1 MFSSFGF
8 DARGA
13 SRFFPTA
20 PRGFSVHVFKNSSL
34 PSQPPPAPM
43 APVAHPPKFDTSA
56 IQSRTSNGVG
66 QWGRQQSY
74 RPPQHDPSERKQT
87 LAAPAAPPSQDRR
100 LVQVP
105 ATNPINSA
113 WPVDTKFSKS
123 QKSYGIYPS
132 LTSDF
137 YIYERSI
144 TSASYDDELA
154 SSPSSDSS
162 SSDSDHFP
170 HTATFASLEISS
182 TRASSSTET
191 LESTLTV
198 PAPGTHR
205 NVVASAPP
213 PLAIAAPPRPTSTR
227 PQHDTTPA
235 TRSVTPITRTHSQL
249 QRSISVSRV
258 IPPISLA
265 STPLD
270 NLSDSSDSDTCVSDT
285 HPDNMVVDMAGAH
298 WSDPPTYYPGH
309 PSSSFRTRRDSVDR
323 AAASTYRR
331 EAPPAPAVSRNPSV
345 PRPVAPPPSQRPQ
358 HRDDSPRM
366 DDAQPRAPP
375 GLSGGVVTPPDGSPP
390 RGMPEP
396 SSSSPTSRSVG
407 GGAPG
412 LARTMSTR
420 AGPASSFPGPQPVLK
435 TSNAEVLP
443 PSIPPVPVPSVP
455 APAPS
460 ISASPP
466 RRDPRTPSPQNASQ
480 MGGAAGAM
488 QPPSPIQTNGSPT
501 SAAPKRNVRWNDTL
515 VCPSPILPENRRKG
529 WFNRR
534 GDQLW
539 TNDGQYKVPA
549 PGQEFPLDLASYPE
563 PNAGWMNEEGVR
575 IDMQHRLV
583 PKAPLR
589 SALKRRTS

>member
-1 MFSSFGF
+1 MFSSIGF

-13 SRFFPTA
+13 SRFFPSA

-34 PSQPPPAPM
+34 SSQPPPAPM
-43 APVAHPPKFDTSA
+43 APVAHPPKFDTSTT
-56 IQSRTSNGVG
+56 QSRTSNSAA
-66 QWGRQQSY
+66 QWSRQQSY
-74 RPPQHDPSERKQT
+74 RPPQHDPSERKQLP
-87 LAAPAAPPSQDRR
+87 LAAPAVPPSQDRR

-105 ATNPINSA
+105 ATNPMNQA
-113 WPVDTKFSKS
+113 WPVDTKLSKS

-132 LTSDF
+132 LTSDI

-213 PLAIAAPPRPTSTR
+213 PLAIAAPPRSSPTR
-227 PQHDTTPA
+227 PQHDTTSTA
-235 TRSVTPITRTHSQL
+235 RLVIPITRTHSQL
-249 QRSISVSRV
+249 QRSISTARV

-270 NLSDSSDSDTCVSDT
+270 NLSDSSDSDTAVSDT
-285 HPDNMVVDMAGAH
+285 HPDMVVDMAGAH
-298 WSDPPTYYPGH
+298 WSGPPTYYPGH

-323 AAASTYRR
+323 AAASAYRR
-331 EAPPAPAVSRNPSV
+331 EAPPPPAVSKNPSM
-345 PRPVAPPPSQRPQ
+345 PRPTVPPPPSQRSA
-358 HRDDSPRM
+358 HRDDSPRI

-375 GLSGGVVTPPDGSPP
+375 GLSGGVATPPDGSPP
-390 RGMPEP
+390 RGAQDP

-407 GGAPG
+407 GGAPA
-412 LARTMSTR
+412 LARTTSTR
-420 AGPASSFPGPQPVLK
+420 GGPVNSFPGPQPIARTL
-435 TSNAEVLP
+435 NAESLP
-443 PSIPPVPVPSVP
+443 PSIPSFPP
-455 APAPS
+455 APAPAAA

-480 MGGAAGAM
+480 TGGAAAGAM
-488 QPPSPIQTNGSPT
+488 QAPSPTQGSPT
-501 SAAPKRNVRWNDTL
+501 SAAPKRNVRWNDNL
-515 VCPSPILPENRRKG
+515 VCPSPILPEHRRKG

-563 PNAGWMNEEGVR
+563 PNTGWMNEEGVR
-575 IDMQHRLV
+575 IDMQHRLI

-589 SALKRRTS
+589 SALKRHTS

>member
-1 MFSSFGF
+1 
-8 DARGA
+8 
-13 SRFFPTA
+13 
-20 PRGFSVHVFKNSSL
+20 
-34 PSQPPPAPM
+34 M
-43 APVAHPPKFDTSA
+43 APVAHPPKFDTSMA
-56 IQSRTSNGVG
+56 QSRTSNAAAG
-66 QWGRQQSY
+66 QWTRQQTY
-74 RPPQHDPSERKQT
+74 RPPQHDPSERKQQ
-87 LAAPAAPPSQDRR
+87 LAAPAAPPTQDRR
-100 LVQVP
+100 LVQVS
-105 ATNPINSA
+105 ATNAMNPL
-113 WPVDTKFSKS
+113 WPVDAKFSKS

-213 PLAIAAPPRPTSTR
+213 PLAIAAPPRSSSTH
-227 PQHDTTPA
+227 PQHDAAPTTRP
-235 TRSVTPITRTHSQL
+235 VIPITRTHSQL

-298 WSDPPTYYPGH
+298 WSGPPTYYPGH
-309 PSSSFRTRRDSVDR
+309 PSSSFRIRRDSVDR
-323 AAASTYRR
+323 AATSTYRR
-331 EAPPAPAVSRNPSV
+331 EVPSAPAVSRNPSV
-345 PRPVAPPPSQRPQ
+345 PRPVAPPSSQRPQ
-358 HRDDSPRM
+358 HRDGSPRM
-366 DDAQPRAPP
+366 DDAQPSAPP

-390 RGMPEP
+390 RGLPEP

-407 GGAPG
+407 GAPA

-420 AGPASSFPGPQPVLK
+420 AGPASSFPGPQPLLK
-435 TSNAEVLP
+435 TSNAEPFP
-443 PSIPPVPVPSVP
+443 PSMSAVPP
-455 APAPS
+455 APAPVAS

-466 RRDPRTPSPQNASQ
+466 RREARTPSPQNASQ
-480 MGGAAGAM
+480 VGGAPGAM
-488 QPPSPIQTNGSPT
+488 QTPSPIQTNGSPT

-534 GDQLW
+534 G
-539 TNDGQYKVPA
+539 
-549 PGQEFPLDLASYPE
+549 
-563 PNAGWMNEEGVR
+563 
-575 IDMQHRLV
+575 
-583 PKAPLR
+583 
-589 SALKRRTS
+589 